1 MSSKTL
7 ECQLTVML
15 QLLPQLEGVDHSDSR
30 KSLAALPLHSFA
42 RAASETGAT
51 SMKRA
56 AMFESS

>member
-42 RAASETGAT
+42 RAASETGAA
-51 SMKRA
+51 SMNRA
-56 AMFESS
+56 ATF

>member
-15 QLLPQLEGVDHSDSR
+15 QLLPQLEGVDHSDR

-42 RAASETGAT
+42 RAASETGAA
-51 SMKRA
+51 SMNRA
-56 AMFESS
+56 ATF